1 MSEIKLSLDKRTLT
15 GKKLAS
21 LRKDGFIPSVV
32 YGGEGE
38 PKLAQSTYNDTEKVL
53 KAAGYHSTIDLTV
66 DGKTQMAIVKNID
79 IDPVSR
85 RIINVEFQ
93 AVSADRAIEA
103 TTPIKLVGYEN
114 SEATKLHY
122 TLSQVMEEIEVK
134 AKPSDLPK
142 ELEVDA
148 SKLAT
153 TDDKITVADIVLPK
167 GVELADKEMK
177 PEQVIATV
185 YDPAVE
191 AAQREAEEKAAV
203 EAAAAAEG
211 GESAEGEAAPAAE
224 GGESAGGEKPA
235 EEKAE

>member
-1 MSEIKLSLDKRTLT
+1 MSENKLNLEKRTLT
-15 GKKLAS
+15 GKKLAG
-21 LRKDGFIPSVV
+21 LRKDGLIPSVI

-38 PKLAQSTYNDTEKVL
+38 PKLAQSSYNDTEKVL
-53 KAAGYHSTIDLTV
+53 HSAGYHSTIDLTV
-66 DGKTQMAIVKNID
+66 DGKAQMAIVKNID

-85 RIINVEFQ
+85 RIVNVEFQ

-103 TTPIKLVGYEN
+103 TTPIKLVGYET
-114 SEATKLHY
+114 SEAAKLHY

-153 TDDKITVADIVLPK
+153 TEDKITVADIVLPK

-177 PEQVIATV
+177 SDQVIATV
-185 YDPAVE
+185 YDPAAE
-191 AAQREAEEKAAV
+191 AAQREAEDK
-203 EAAAAAEG
+203 AAAEAAEG
-211 GESAEGEAAPAAE
+211 AEGEAAEGAAE
-224 GGESAGGEKPA
+224 GETKA

>member
-1 MSEIKLSLDKRTLT
+1 MSENKLNLEKRTLT
-15 GKKLAS
+15 GKKLAG
-21 LRKDGFIPSVV
+21 LRKDGLIPSVI
-32 YGGEGE
+32 YGGDGE
-38 PKLAQSTYNDTEKVL
+38 PKLAQSSYNDTEKVL
-53 KAAGYHSTIDLTV
+53 RSAGYHSTIDLTV
-66 DGKTQMAIVKNID
+66 DGKAQMAIVKNID

-85 RIINVEFQ
+85 RIVNVEFQ
-93 AVSADRAIEA
+93 AVSADKAIEA

-122 TLSQVMEEIEVK
+122 TLSQIMEEIEVK

-153 TDDKITVADIVLPK
+153 TEDKITVADIVLPK

-185 YDPAVE
+185 YDPAAE
-191 AAQREAEEKAAV
+191 AAQREAEEKAAA
-203 EAAAAAEG
+203 EAAAEG
-211 GESAEGEAAPAAE
+211 AAAEGAEGASEGEAKAE
-224 GGESAGGEKPA
+224 EKS